1 MLPQLRGASVD
12 AVSKGGC
19 IVYDKLI
26 IRQSTDQISFSLP
39 IGTGS
44 ELEIAEKVAAEL
56 RKHHRSV
63 RVVSLVCWE
72 LFEEQPEV
80 YKESVLPSDVT
91 SRLSIEA
98 GVTFGWDRY
107 IRPKGIAIGVNRFG
121 SSSPGGKIYMEFGL
135 TVENVIATAK
145 TL

>member
-1 MLPQLRGASVD
+1 
-12 AVSKGGC
+12 
-19 IVYDKLI
+19 
-26 IRQSTDQISFSLP
+26 
-39 IGTGS
+39 
-44 ELEIAEKVAAEL
+44 
-56 RKHHRSV
+56 V

-121 SSSPGGKIYMEFGL
+121 SSAPGGKIYMEFGL